1 MLKSSTLLTGH
12 AQSAGLTWRSLY
24 ACRNG
29 WRRLRLGCIDALEL
43 PGVEGTPGLETGYP
57 TCCVLDGRDLGWT
70 AAAGDA
76 AELLVVD
83 ASEGVQV
90 VLPLAPCASALPTGL
105 HLADKRSRCQVV
117 NCKTRQLPQTYSY
130 DSGDYYFCMAPM
142 PAGRIAAANSEAL
155 DMLALDMDG
164 SELTSAGDARCKDDA
179 AGSKRLPMVRHMP
192 WQWEPDKPA
201 CASVPEHYQME
212 AYGSMSKGSNASQE
226 PLLIAPYTAR

>member
-1 MLKSSTLLTGH
+1 M
-12 AQSAGLTWRSLY
+12 TWRSLY

-29 WRRLRLGCIDALEL
+29 WRRLRPGCIDALEL

-57 TCCVLDGRDLGWT
+57 ACCVLDGQDLGWT
-70 AAAGDA
+70 PAAGGA

-90 VLPLAPCASALPTGL
+90 GLPLAPCASALPTGL

-117 NCKTRQLPQTYSY
+117 DCKTRQLPQTYSY

-142 PAGRIAAANSEAL
+142 PAGRIAAANSEGL

-164 SELTSAGDARCKDDA
+164 SELTSAGDACQPRSAERTTLLEANAFPWCATCPGNGNLISQHARAFLSITRWK
-179 AGSKRLPMVRHMP
+179 HM
-192 WQWEPDKPA
+192 A
-201 CASVPEHYQME
+201 V
-212 AYGSMSKGSNASQE
+212 
-226 PLLIAPYTAR
+226 